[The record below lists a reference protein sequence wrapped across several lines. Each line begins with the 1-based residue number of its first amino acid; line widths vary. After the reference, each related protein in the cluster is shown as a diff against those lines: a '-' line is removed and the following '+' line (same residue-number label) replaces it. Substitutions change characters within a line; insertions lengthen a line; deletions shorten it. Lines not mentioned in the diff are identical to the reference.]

1 MPPLRAAAVRPSWAL
16 SVAYVANNEFLDT
29 SCCGFH
35 SGTMKH
41 GAIDA
46 GRLVLRIPAHLVDRW
61 IVVWDAQVQDLA
73 YEQDIT
79 MQTVRSAAV
88 WERII
93 ALLDDRS
100 GPEGLFASLAE
111 LAKTE
116 EALGEI
122 EQKIDRLLLVVETD
136 PRLAGGSKE

>member
-1 MPPLRAAAVRPSWAL
+1 
-16 SVAYVANNEFLDT
+16 
-29 SCCGFH
+29 
-35 SGTMKH
+35 MKH
-41 GAIDA
+41 GAMDA
-46 GRLVLRIPAHLVDRW
+46 GRLVLRIPAHLVGRW
-61 IVVWDAQVQDLA
+61 IGVWDAQVQDLS

-79 MQTVRSAAV
+79 METVRSAAV

-100 GPEGLFASLAE
+100 GPEGLFASPAE
-111 LAKTE
+111 LAKTK